1 MQTENKK
8 KTTTKKQNKKKTNKS
23 MPLHKLKVYIDPPQS
38 IETNPGEICFIT
50 DTMTS
55 DPNAKFFQRKNI
67 SRNYW
72 RLNILHRKYV
82 QKRRSFILVL
92 YRILF

>member
-55 DPNAKFFQRKNI
+55 DPNAKFFQRKTFQEI
-67 SRNYW
+67 TGGLTFSTESTSRNAG
-72 RLNILHRKYV
+72 H
-82 QKRRSFILVL
+82 
-92 YRILF
+92 LF